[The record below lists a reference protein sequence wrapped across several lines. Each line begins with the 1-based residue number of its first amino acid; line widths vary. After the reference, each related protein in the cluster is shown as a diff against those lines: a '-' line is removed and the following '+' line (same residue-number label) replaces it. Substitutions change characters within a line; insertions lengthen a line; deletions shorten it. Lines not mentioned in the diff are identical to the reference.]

1 MANTKDKG
9 KDGKSEKKPGTFFK
23 AKKRLKRREL
33 QELAMREIN
42 APRQTTH
49 MRRSGWISA
58 YYFLNSLRRI
68 PLESAVYFLIQK
80 SRTIGVSVFQ
90 EYFLFTHF

>member
-49 MRRSGWISA
+49 MRRSG
-58 YYFLNSLRRI
+58 
-68 PLESAVYFLIQK
+68 
-80 SRTIGVSVFQ
+80 
-90 EYFLFTHF
+90 